1 MPPRKRQLKLD
12 HSRGH
17 HENHHWPQR
26 GARSDAPDV
35 TGFCRR
41 TNQSGRTAGGR
52 NHRGSS
58 AQGRFGRRHAGVR
71 QRHIRLGQQ
80 DAGGHRSGLLRAYR
94 RGQELG
100 VLLDTDIEGRPDHR
114 RRTVHGR
121 GRFVVHRHRRHRQVC
136 GRQGQHET
144 ASARRQIVEL
154 RLHLRST
161 VMAYTLEH
169 CLRSRQDFPALIKN
183 PDLAFLDGPGGS
195 QVPRV
200 VVDAIADVY
209 ASCNV
214 NTHGNFAPSRE
225 VDRRMEVARSVVA
238 TFLGAEGGSCISFGQ
253 SMTTLNFNLSAA
265 IGRTL
270 EKGDEVLITQLDH
283 EGNRGPWLNLQE
295 RGVVVREVRLLESG
309 ELDPADMA
317 DKITSRTKLF
327 AIGASANSLGTVND
341 LALAR
346 RLTRNVGALL
356 VIDAVHYA
364 PHFPIDVQALGA
376 DFLLCSG
383 YKFYGPHV
391 GVLYSRPGALDRL
404 PTDRLSVQDPNA
416 PYRIETGTLN
426 HAAIDG
432 TRAAVEYLASWGQG
446 GTLRERVLD
455 AMSGISAYE
464 HELATFYHDA
474 VRKIPGVRV
483 YGPDLSSRAR
493 APTVSITHETLT
505 AGQMAQALGQ
515 EGICVWDGNFYA
527 VRAVEVLGLAARGG
541 LLRTGISMYTGPDDL
556 ERLLAGLNGL

>member
-1 MPPRKRQLKLD
+1 
-12 HSRGH
+12 
-17 HENHHWPQR
+17 
-26 GARSDAPDV
+26 
-35 TGFCRR
+35 
-41 TNQSGRTAGGR
+41 
-52 NHRGSS
+52 
-58 AQGRFGRRHAGVR
+58 
-71 QRHIRLGQQ
+71 
-80 DAGGHRSGLLRAYR
+80 
-94 RGQELG
+94 
-100 VLLDTDIEGRPDHR
+100 
-114 RRTVHGR
+114 
-121 GRFVVHRHRRHRQVC
+121 
-136 GRQGQHET
+136 
-144 ASARRQIVEL
+144 
-154 RLHLRST
+154 
-161 VMAYTLEH
+161 MAYTLEH

-317 DKITSRTKLF
+317 DKITSRTRLF

-346 RLTRNVGALL
+346 RLTRKVGALL

-404 PTDRLSVQDPNA
+404 PTDRLSVQNPAA

-432 TRAAVEYLASWGQG
+432 VRAAVEYIASWGNG
-446 GTLRERVLD
+446 ASLRERIVD
-455 AMSGISAYE
+455 AMTHISAYE
-464 HELATFYHDA
+464 HELAKYYHDA
-474 VRKIPGVRV
+474 VGRIPGVRV
-483 YGPDLSSRAR
+483 WGPDFGAGRAR
-493 APTVSITHETLT
+493 APTVSITLKIT
-505 AGQMAQALGQ
+505 AAEAATALGNQ
-515 EGICVWDGNFYA
+515 GICVWDGDFYA
-527 VRAVEVLGLAARGG
+527 ARPVQLLGLAERGG
-541 LLRTGISMYTGPDDL
+541 LLRTGISMYNTLDELNRLLTGL
-556 ERLLAGLNGL
+556 ERLA